1 MKFNALTFILFSL
14 GLIAISLVT
23 VNSSSAAIDPNS
35 VVGIWLFDEGGGDQV
50 WDSSGKSTKP
60 YHIVNAPIWVD
71 GRFGSALGFDGTG
84 NCVSTNKDL
93 LNGVREFTVVAWIKP
108 GNITSNRIGLIG
120 QNDAPEFGF
129 IDPGTVSLWTPT
141 AGINNNPYEH
151 PPGEWHHVAAVA
163 TQKFTKVY
171 IDGNATTVNG
181 NWPNHG
187 RSDFDVNIGGCG
199 IWDGTGNWFTGAM
212 DEVGL
217 FHAPLTDDDIADVM
231 NNGLTA
237 LGVAVEPAGK
247 IAVTWGIL
255 KRKEY

>member
-1 MKFNALTFILFSL
+1 MKFNVLTFTLFSL
-14 GLIAISLVT
+14 GLMAISLVV
-23 VNSSSAAIDPNS
+23 VNSSIAIDESS
-35 VVGIWLFDEGGGDQV
+35 VVGIWLFDEAGGSTAM
-50 WDSSGKSTKP
+50 DSSGNNNHGT
-60 YHIVNAPIWVD
+60 IVNAPIWVD
-71 GRFGSALGFDGTG
+71 GRFGSALAFDGGG
-84 NCVSTNKDL
+84 NCVNTNKKL

-120 QNDAPEFGF
+120 QNDSPEFGF
-129 IDPGTVSLWTPT
+129 IDPSTVSLWTPT

-163 TQKFTKVY
+163 SQEFTKVY
-171 IDGNATTVNG
+171 VDGNATSVDG

-187 RSDFDVNIGGCG
+187 RSDFNVNIGGCG
-199 IWDGTGNWFTGAM
+199 VWDANGNWFTGAM

-217 FHAPLTDDDIADVM
+217 FHSPLTDDDIAEIM

>member
-1 MKFNALTFILFSL
+1 MKFNALTIILFSL
-14 GLIAISLVT
+14 GLIAISLVA
-23 VNSSSAAIDPNS
+23 VNSSSAAIDPSS
-35 VVGIWLFDEGGGDQV
+35 VVGLWLFDEADGSDAL
-50 WDSSGKSTKP
+50 DSSGNNNHGT
-60 YHIVNAPIWVD
+60 IVNAPIWVD

-84 NCVSTNKDL
+84 NCVNTNEKL

-120 QNDAPEFGF
+120 QNDSPEFGF

-187 RSDFDVNIGGCG
+187 RSDFNVNIGGCG
-199 IWDGTGNWFTGAM
+199 VWDGTGNWFTGAM